1 MLVAVLTSAEFTAAI
16 VRKIM
21 KLYEKEALNIN
32 ETIYILINKDFCKL
46 VNVEFQITVSD
57 LIILLQKFQTELN

>member
-1 MLVAVLTSAEFTAAI
+1 MLVAVLTSAAFTTAI

-21 KLYEKEALNIN
+21 KLYEKEPLNIN
-32 ETIYILINKDFCKL
+32 EAIYILINKDFCKL

-57 LIILLQKFQTELN
+57 LIILLQQFQTELN